1 MKIIKY
7 IESKSILILSMVKK
21 KKSKTIS
28 LNSVN
33 INDKYQ
39 NRVFKFNLISLNL
52 NYNIQY

>member
-28 LNSVN
+28 LNYSVN
-33 INDKYQ
+33 ISDKSY
-39 NRVFKFNLISLNL
+39 ISVES
-52 NYNIQY
+52 YN